1 MGAIVIVA
9 HLAPGTSDAPLLL
22 ARALE
27 RRGWPAAVFPMDED
41 LPTGERVL
49 EPIGVPHDHRV
60 WIRLFNRRLERHL
73 SRTRPAALLLFG
85 SNWKVLPATLQ
96 AARRLGIVTALW
108 ECNHRFDAWFQRQ
121 ALAEYDC
128 YFDLD
133 TYFLR
138 IAREHGARRVE
149 HLPGCADPEEHH
161 PAAISPADEAR
172 YGADV
177 SFVGSPYPERIP
189 FFEALA
195 GYRLRLWGIGWDT
208 AVGQAHGIAAAAGH
222 SVVSAAIV
230 REPVYGL
237 KKTKIY
243 RASAINLNIQGAR
256 MVNGENFRLFE
267 IAACEAFCL
276 TTPKPDLERWF
287 RPGRDLE
294 TFTSAGELSAQVE
307 RFLADPEARLA
318 RARAARETVLK
329 SHTYDHRAAQVLD
342 ALGLG
347 ASGPAEAATTSG
359 SRTSGIRENRQDN
372 MTDEAVDRREC
383 HDR

>member
-22 ARALE
+22 ARAFE
-27 RRGWPAAVFPMDED
+27 RLGWPATIFPMDED
-41 LPTGERVL
+41 LPTVERVL
-49 EPIGVPHDHRV
+49 EPIGLPHDHRV
-60 WIRLFNRRLERHL
+60 WIRLFNRRLQRHL
-73 SRTRPAALLLFG
+73 ARARPAALLLFG
-85 SNWKVLPATLQ
+85 SNWKVLPDTLQ
-96 AARRLGIVTALW
+96 TARRLGTVTALW
-108 ECNHRFDAWFQRQ
+108 ECNHRLETWFQRQ

-133 TYFLR
+133 SHFLR

-161 PAAISPADEAR
+161 PAPLSPEEDAH
-172 YGADV
+172 YGAEV
-177 SFVGSPYPERIP
+177 SFVGSPYPERVP

-195 GYRLRLWGIGWDT
+195 GHRLRLWGIGWDT
-208 AVGQAHGIAAAAGH
+208 IDPRGLAA
-222 SVVSAAIV
+222 VSAAVV

-243 RASAINLNIQGAR
+243 RASAINLNIQGTR

-287 RPGRDLE
+287 RPGHDLE
-294 TFTSAGELSAQVE
+294 TFASADELRVKVD
-307 RFLADPEARLA
+307 RFLGDPATRLE
-318 RARAARETVLK
+318 RARAARQIVLK

-342 ALGLG
+342 ALGLRAAACAEAIARS
-347 ASGPAEAATTSG
+347 ASGQAA
-359 SRTSGIRENRQDN
+359 
-372 MTDEAVDRREC
+372 DRGER
-383 HDR
+383 HGW